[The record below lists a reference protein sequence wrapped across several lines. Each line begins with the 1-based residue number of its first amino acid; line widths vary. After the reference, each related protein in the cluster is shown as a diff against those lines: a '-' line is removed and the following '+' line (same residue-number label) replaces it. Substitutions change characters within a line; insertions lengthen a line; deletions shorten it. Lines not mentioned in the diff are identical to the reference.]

1 MARRIPARGFAEYGI
16 GARTRRRRR
25 GLRVGE
31 IEESVE
37 KRGLR
42 DAGWGAVVEEF
53 AAAQGEDAV
62 EALRE
67 GVEIV
72 RRFEHGSLFVAPP
85 PRDGGVDR
93 AATGEI
99 EERGRFV
106 ENEKVGVLRE
116 RSGE

>member
-1 MARRIPARGFAEYGI
+1 MARTILARGFAEYGM
-16 GARTRRRRR
+16 GARTRRRRGGRR
-25 GLRVGE
+25 GGE

-42 DAGWGAVVEEF
+42 DGGRFAVVEKF
-53 AAAQGEDAV
+53 AAAQGEDAI

-72 RRFEHGSLFVAPP
+72 RRFEHGSLFIAAPL
-85 PRDGGVDR
+85 RDSVVDR

-99 EERGRFV
+99 EERGRLV

-116 RSGE
+116 SCGE